1 MIDFSETRRRPSTT
15 IYRGMRVSP
24 EQKTASDTL
33 VYVDDK
39 PLDPK
44 PSQKLCNHSPNGFN
58 WGYGGS
64 GPAQLALGILF
75 DYYRSRTFAQRYYQD
90 FKFAVIAKLPQEED
104 WTMTGTDIE
113 AAMAA
118 IRSEEK

>member
-1 MIDFSETRRRPSTT
+1 MKRKPGTT
-15 IYRGMRVSP
+15 IYRGIRVSP
-24 EQKTASDTL
+24 EEKTGSDSL

-39 PLDPK
+39 PLNPK
-44 PSQKLCNHSPNGFN
+44 ASQNICNHSPNGFN

-64 GPAQLALGILF
+64 GPAQLALAILL
-75 DYYRSRTFAQRYYQD
+75 DYYGNRAEAVRYYQS
-90 FKFAVIAKLPQEED
+90 FKFAVIGRLPQEGD